1 MAIVTS
7 WCVALAIT
15 KMSFLKLIKQSILL
29 ALVFGTTFTHSAIAN
44 EGVTQFRE
52 FIANVK
58 NAEGE
63 FSQQQIRPPR
73 SGEAQPKVL
82 KKSQGRFVFERP
94 GKFIWQTIKP
104 FEQKVIAD
112 GQRLLLWDKD
122 LNQLTI
128 RPAGKSLSASPAAIL
143 FGQVAIDERFEL
155 IPGGEKGGMYWLEL
169 KPKADRVSA
178 DIPYSRIGVGMAN
191 GLPAGLELHDNFGT
205 ITLINLSKIRIN
217 GNLGAEVFK
226 FNPPPG
232 ADVLNVQ

>member
-1 MAIVTS
+1 MLLPRI
-7 WCVALAIT
+7 
-15 KMSFLKLIKQSILL
+15 IKQSVLL
-29 ALVFGTTFTHSAIAN
+29 ATLWGLAFTHWAIAD

-63 FSQQQIRPPR
+63 FSQQQIRPPKP
-73 SGEAQPKVL
+73 GEAQPKVL
-82 KKSQGRFVFERP
+82 RKSQGRFVFQRP
-94 GKFIWQTIKP
+94 GKFIWETTKP

-143 FGQVAIDERFEL
+143 FGQIAIDERFDL

-169 KPKADRVSA
+169 KPKAEKA
-178 DIPYSRIGVGMAN
+178 AGDIPYSRVGVGMAN
-191 GLPAGLELHDNFGT
+191 GLPVGLELHDNFGT

-217 GNLGAEVFK
+217 GNLGSEVFK

>member
-1 MAIVTS
+1 M
-7 WCVALAIT
+7 
-15 KMSFLKLIKQSILL
+15 IKQSILL
-29 ALVFGTTFTHSAIAN
+29 ATLWGLVSAHPVMAD
-44 EGVTQFRE
+44 EGVTQFKE

-63 FSQQQIRPPR
+63 FSQQQIRPPK
-73 SGEAQPKVL
+73 SGEGQPKVL
-82 KKSQGRFVFERP
+82 RKSQGRFIFQRP
-94 GKFIWQTIKP
+94 GKFIWETIKP

-143 FGQVAIDERFEL
+143 FGQIAIDERFEL

-169 KPKADRVSA
+169 KPKADKSA
-178 DIPYSRIGVGMAN
+178 GDMPYSRVGVGMAN
-191 GLPAGLELHDNFGT
+191 GLPVGLELHDNFGT

-217 GNLGAEVFK
+217 SNLGAEVFK

>member
-1 MAIVTS
+1 MLFQRI
-7 WCVALAIT
+7 
-15 KMSFLKLIKQSILL
+15 IKQVILL
-29 ALVFGTTFTHSAIAN
+29 TVMFGAAFTHSVKAD

-82 KKSQGRFVFERP
+82 KKIQGRFVFERP
-94 GKFIWQTIKP
+94 GKFVWQTIKP

-112 GQRLLLWDKD
+112 GQKLLLWDKD

-217 GNLGAEVFK
+217 GNLGSEVFK

>member
-1 MAIVTS
+1 M
-7 WCVALAIT
+7 L
-15 KMSFLKLIKQSILL
+15 FLRIIKQSILL
-29 ALVFGTTFTHSAIAN
+29 ATLWGLASTHPVMAD
-44 EGVTQFRE
+44 EGVTQFKE

-63 FSQQQIRPPR
+63 FSQQQIRPPK
-73 SGEAQPKVL
+73 SGEGQPKVL
-82 KKSQGRFVFERP
+82 RKSQGRFVFQRP
-94 GKFIWQTIKP
+94 GKFIWETIKP

-143 FGQVAIDERFEL
+143 FGQIAIDERFEL

-169 KPKADRVSA
+169 KPKADKSA
-178 DIPYSRIGVGMAN
+178 GDMPYSRVGVGMAN
-191 GLPAGLELHDNFGT
+191 GLPVGLELHDNFGT

-217 GNLGAEVFK
+217 SNLGAEVFK
-226 FNPPPG
+226 FNPPAG

>member
-1 MAIVTS
+1 MLFPRI
-7 WCVALAIT
+7 
-15 KMSFLKLIKQSILL
+15 IKQSVLL
-29 ALVFGTTFTHSAIAN
+29 TTLWGLAFTHWAIAD

-63 FSQQQIRPPR
+63 FSQQQIRPPK

-82 KKSQGRFVFERP
+82 RKSQGRFVFQRP
-94 GKFIWQTIKP
+94 GKFIWETTKP

-143 FGQVAIDERFEL
+143 FGQIAIDERFEL
-155 IPGGEKGGMYWLEL
+155 VPGGEKGGMYWLEL
-169 KPKADRVSA
+169 KPKAEKGA
-178 DIPYSRIGVGMAN
+178 GDIPYSRVGVGMAN
-191 GLPAGLELHDNFGT
+191 GLPVGLELHDNFGT

-217 GNLGAEVFK
+217 SNLGSEVFK

>member
-1 MAIVTS
+1 MLFPRI
-7 WCVALAIT
+7 
-15 KMSFLKLIKQSILL
+15 IKQCVLL
-29 ALVFGTTFTHSAIAN
+29 TTLWGLAFTHWAIAD

-63 FSQQQIRPPR
+63 FSQQQIRPPKP
-73 SGEAQPKVL
+73 GEAQPKVL
-82 KKSQGRFVFERP
+82 RKSQGRFVFQRP
-94 GKFIWQTIKP
+94 GKFIWETTKP

-143 FGQVAIDERFEL
+143 FGQIAIDERFDL

-169 KPKADRVSA
+169 KPKAEKVA
-178 DIPYSRIGVGMAN
+178 GDIPYSRVGVGMAN
-191 GLPAGLELHDNFGT
+191 GLPVGLELHDNFGT

-217 GNLGAEVFK
+217 GNLGSEVFK

>member
-1 MAIVTS
+1 MLST
-7 WCVALAIT
+7 
-15 KMSFLKLIKQSILL
+15 KLIKQSILL
-29 ALVFGTTFTHSAIAN
+29 ASLWGLVYTPLVIAN
-44 EGVTQFRE
+44 EGVTQFKE

-73 SGEAQPKVL
+73 SGETQPKVL
-82 KKSQGRFVFERP
+82 KKSQGRFIFQRP
-94 GKFIWQTIKP
+94 GKFVWETIKP

-143 FGQVAIDERFEL
+143 FGQVALDDRFEL
-155 IPGGEKGGMYWLEL
+155 IPGAEKGGMFWLEL
-169 KPKADRVSA
+169 KPKADKGA
-178 DIPYSRIGVGMAN
+178 GDIPYSRVGVGMVN

-217 GNLGAEVFK
+217 GHLGAEVFK
-226 FNPPPG
+226 FTPPPG